1 MLFHLLLYSVLL
13 SCAILLCSVLFCS
26 NVFCPNLFCSNLFL
40 SDLFCSVLLC
50 SALFCS
56 LLLCSALFC
65 SLLLCSALF
74 CSLLLCSAL
83 FCSLLLCSALF
94 CSLLLCS
101 ALRPLLILKSSVL
114 SLPCLFIHTFSPI
127 EHCPQSAIHP
137 EEERAFR
144 EMLFNKTRRNV
155 TNARSDCSVKIV
167 SFVSLSVTF
176 SQLSGFLC
184 GAEGYTW
191 NINCEQPAAEN
202 TGKIKKAT
210 HPLLYSQPENYQ
222 SELLTH
228 KLSLNR
234 QDIVSIMVQC

>member
-1 MLFHLLLYSVLL
+1 MFRSVLLCAVQSCRLTVLVCCILIFFCSAPFFSALLYSTLLCNVMLFNLLLYSVLL
-13 SCAILLCSVLFCS
+13 SCAALHSVLFCS
-26 NVFCPNLFCSNLFL
+26 NLFCPNLFCSNLFL
-40 SDLFCSVLLC
+40 SDLFCS
-50 SALFCS
+50 
-56 LLLCSALFC
+56 LLLCS
-65 SLLLCSALF
+65 S
-74 CSLLLCSAL
+74 
-83 FCSLLLCSALF
+83 
-94 CSLLLCS
+94 
-101 ALRPLLILKSSVL
+101 LRPLLILDSSAL
-114 SLPCLFIHTFSPI
+114 SLSCLFIHTFSPI

-176 SQLSGFLC
+176 SRLSGFLC
-184 GAEGYTW
+184 GAEGYTG